1 MSGKLTTIAVTFLSA
16 LAFAFGAG
24 AAQADAGKD
33 LFVKTNCNSCHG
45 MTGKGD
51 GPVAAALDPKPRN
64 YTVGDFKFDANK
76 DGKPGTDEDL
86 ALVIKNGAAPYGGS
100 AMMMPNPT
108 LSEPDVQLLIVY
120 IRSLKQ

>member
-1 MSGKLTTIAVTFLSA
+1 MNRKLTWIALTAAIA
-16 LAFAFGAG
+16 LLAAG
-24 AAQADAGKD
+24 TAQADAGKD

-45 MTGKGD
+45 LTGMGD

-64 YTVGDFKFDANK
+64 YVEGDFKFDADK
-76 DGKPGTDEDL
+76 DGKAGTDKDL

-108 LSEPDVQLLIVY
+108 LSDDDIKLLVSY
-120 IRSLKQ
+120 IRSLKK

>member
-1 MSGKLTTIAVTFLSA
+1 MTRKLATIAFFAGIA
-16 LAFAFGAG
+16 LLFAGT
-24 AAQADAGKD
+24 AQADAAAGKD

-45 MTGKGD
+45 LTGMGD

-64 YTVGDFKFDANK
+64 YVQGDFKFDANK
-76 DGKPGTDEDL
+76 DGKVGTDEDL
-86 ALVIKNGAAPYGGS
+86 ALVIKNGAAAYGGS

-108 LSEPDVQLLIVY
+108 LSDADVKLLVAY